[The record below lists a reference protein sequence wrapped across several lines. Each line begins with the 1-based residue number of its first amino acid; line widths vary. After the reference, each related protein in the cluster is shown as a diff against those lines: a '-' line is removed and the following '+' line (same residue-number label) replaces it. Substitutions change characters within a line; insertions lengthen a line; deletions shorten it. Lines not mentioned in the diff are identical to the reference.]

1 MHSLRHKSYSLG
13 RDCLRTTT
21 TANARQ
27 RKSYSAAYVTVGRLF
42 ARLHHVSAVVVGS
55 GPAGVATVGNLL
67 EQLGEGGKV
76 AWIDPAFRGG
86 RVNRKY
92 REVPSN
98 TQVGLF
104 LAYADAVK
112 PFQEISKAAPKPNAL
127 TALEELP
134 QNQTCSLHQAGD
146 MIQLL
151 TDGLTKHDRVES
163 CVGRVDSAK
172 WDAATSTWTLTVRD
186 YANKKDVVR
195 SAPLV
200 VYCTGSSPT
209 TVALPTPFSSSLR
222 LLDLDTALK
231 PSALAR
237 NLPADRSLR
246 IGVMG
251 SSHSAILVLMNL
263 VHLAQTSHRKL
274 RVRWFARSPE
284 LKYAEYRDGW
294 ILYDN
299 TGLKGDAAKFAREQ
313 LDGDALKT
321 SPAGRVITRVD
332 CSGGAEREQK
342 ALAAE
347 LPECEY
353 VVQAVGF
360 SRDPLP
366 RMESVGEGVVFDHV
380 TGGFTDATTG
390 EKVEGLFGAGIAF
403 PEKTVDPEGNVEYAV
418 GFMKFMRFLKKVVPA
433 WVAQTGAK

>member
-1 MHSLRHKSYSLG
+1 MYSLRQKSYSLG
-13 RDCLRTTT
+13 RDCLRTK
-21 TANARQ
+21 ASSARQ
-27 RKSYSAAYVTVGRLF
+27 WTSYSAAYYVTVGRLF
-42 ARLHHVSAVVVGS
+42 ARQHHVAAIVVGS
-55 GPAGVATVGNLL
+55 GPAGIATVGSLI
-67 EQLGEGGKV
+67 EQLGEGKV

-86 RVNRKY
+86 RINRFY

-112 PFQEISKAAPKPNAL
+112 PFQEICEAASKPNAI
-127 TALEELP
+127 TALQELP
-134 QNQTCSLHQAGD
+134 QNHTCSLHQAGD
-146 MIQLL
+146 MLRLL
-151 TDGLTKHDRVES
+151 SDGLAKHDRVES
-163 CVGRVDSAK
+163 CVGRVGSAK
-172 WDAATSTWTLTVRD
+172 WDAATSTWTLSVRD
-186 YANKKDVVR
+186 YANKEDIVR

-209 TVALPTPFSSSLR
+209 TVALPTPFSNSLR
-222 LLDLDTALK
+222 LLSLDMALK
-231 PSALAR
+231 PSAIAR
-237 NLPADRSLR
+237 HLPSDRPLR

-263 VHLAQTSHRKL
+263 VRLAQTSHPKI

-299 TGLKGDAAKFAREQ
+299 TGLKGDAARFARQQ
-313 LDGDALKT
+313 LEGDALAS
-321 SPAGRVITRVD
+321 SPAGKVITRVD
-332 CSGGAEREQK
+332 CSGGAEKEQK

-360 SRDPLP
+360 SPDPLP
-366 RMESVGEGVVFDHV
+366 SMESVEVVFDHA
-380 TGGFTDATTG
+380 TGGFTDAATG
-390 EKVEGLFGAGIAF
+390 EPVPGLFGAGIAF
-403 PEKTVDPEGNVEYAV
+403 PERTVDPLGNVEYAV
-418 GFMKFMRFLKKVVPA
+418 GFMKFMRFIKKVVPA